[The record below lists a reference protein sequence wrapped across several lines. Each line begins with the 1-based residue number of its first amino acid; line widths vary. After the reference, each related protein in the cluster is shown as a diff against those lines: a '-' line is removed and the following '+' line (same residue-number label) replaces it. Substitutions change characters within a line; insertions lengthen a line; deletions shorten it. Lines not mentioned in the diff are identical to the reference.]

1 MPRLPE
7 KEGGNM
13 RVVSWF
19 SAGASSAVATKIAI
33 DQLGCREIYYND
45 IEDHH
50 PDNKRFISK
59 CEKWFGIPVVT
70 MLSPYKNVAN
80 VIRATRWISGPG
92 GASCSRILKKRVRKD
107 WEAQFPLEKLTY
119 VWGLDYH
126 EKDRAEGFRKSMPY
140 QDHVFPLIENQI
152 NKEWAHFIM
161 LNNANIQLPEMYRLG
176 FPNNNC
182 IGCVRGGQGYWNLI
196 RKHFPDVFAS
206 RAKLEREIGASCIN
220 GTYLDELPLNA
231 GRNNPIVPECDM
243 VCEISN
249 LEMKGVKI
257 DGI

>member
-1 MPRLPE
+1 
-7 KEGGNM
+7 M
-13 RVVSWF
+13 RIVSWF

-33 DQLGCREIYYND
+33 DQMGCREIYYND

-50 PDNKRFISK
+50 PDNKRFIRE
-59 CEKWFGIPVVT
+59 CENWFGVPIIT
-70 MLSPYKNVAN
+70 MSSPLKSVDNVLKMMRFINAP
-80 VIRATRWISGPG
+80 RQMPQ
-92 GASCSRILKKRVRKD
+92 CSRLLKRRVRME
-107 WEAQFPLEKLTY
+107 WEAQFPLERLTY
-119 VWGLDYH
+119 VWGLTSD
-126 EKDRAEGFRKSMPY
+126 ELNRAEGFRKSMPH
-140 QDHVFPLIENQI
+140 QDHVFPLIENKI
-152 NKEWAHFIM
+152 NKEWAHWIII
-161 LNNANIQLPEMYRLG
+161 NNIGISLPKMYDLG

-196 RKHFPDVFAS
+196 RKHFPDVFTS

-243 VCEISN
+243 VCEMSD

-257 DGI
+257 DDIQ